1 MTSSFAED
9 KNSSFNPATL
19 VEMLRWRAQNEPHK
33 KAIIYLKDG
42 EDEEL
47 PITYAELDQRARL
60 IAAKL
65 QELDGE
71 GERALLLYPPSLEYI
86 AAFFGCLYAGV
97 IAVPAYPPRLNRPA
111 PRIQAI
117 VADSRAAIALTTPDI
132 LTSMEAR
139 FEHAPEL
146 EALEWVDTEEL
157 PFGLDSEWQD
167 PKVSPDTLGF
177 LQYTSGSTATPKG
190 VMLSHSNLIHNLQQI
205 RVSFRVPPG
214 ESVVSWLPSYHDMG
228 LIGSI
233 LGSIYTD
240 LQLTLLAPLDFL
252 QRPIRWLKAITKYK
266 AEVSGGPNFA
276 YDLCV
281 EKIKPEQIET
291 LDLSSWRVAFSGAE
305 PVRLDTMQRFAET
318 FAACGFRKEA
328 FYPCY
333 GLAEGTLFVSGGD
346 GPGELR
352 TLNVRRTALE
362 SDRIEQV
369 NLGEGDAQ
377 TLVACGSSK
386 LGQKIVIANPETN
399 VQCAPHEIGEIW
411 LSGESVAQGYWNRTE
426 ENERTF
432 GARLVGD
439 DGDVYLRTGDLGF
452 LLDNEL
458 YITGRLKDLIIIR
471 GSNHYPQDIELTVER
486 CHEALQP
493 AGGGVFSID
502 GDGEERLV
510 VVQEVNRK
518 YRRENLDPAIQ
529 AIRKAI
535 AEHHDLQVYA
545 IVLIKPFTVPKTSSG
560 KIQRHAC
567 KAKFLDGSLD
577 VITQWQAPR

>member
-1 MTSSFAED
+1 MTNSFAED

-19 VEMLRWRAQNEPHK
+19 VEMLRWRAQNEPYK

-47 PITYAELDQRARL
+47 PITFAELDQRARL

-65 QELDGE
+65 QESDGE
-71 GERALLLYPPSLEYI
+71 GERALLLYPPGLEYI

-117 VADSRAAIALTTPDI
+117 VADSRATIALTTPDI

-139 FEHAPEL
+139 FEHAQEL

-157 PFGLDSEWQD
+157 PFWLDSEWQD

-190 VMLSHSNLIHNLQQI
+190 VMLSHKNLIHNLQQI
-205 RVSFRVPPG
+205 REGFQINTGVSVI
-214 ESVVSWLPSYHDMG
+214 SWLPSYHDMG

-240 LQLTLLAPLDFL
+240 SMLTLIAPLDFL
-252 QRPIRWLKAITKYK
+252 QRPIRWLKAIAKHK
-266 AEVSGGPNFA
+266 GVISGGPNFA
-276 YDLCV
+276 YDMCV

-346 GPGELR
+346 GPEELR

-377 TLVACGSSK
+377 TLVACGSAK
-386 LGQKIVIANPETN
+386 LSQKIVIANPETN
-399 VQCAPHEIGEIW
+399 VQCAPNEIGEIW
-411 LSGESVAQGYWNRTE
+411 LSGASVAQGYWNRAE
-426 ENERTF
+426 ENEGTF
-432 GARLVGD
+432 GARLAGD
-439 DGDVYLRTGDLGF
+439 DSNLFLRTGDLGF

-458 YITGRLKDLIIIR
+458 YVTGRLKDLIIIR

-502 GDGEERLV
+502 RDGEERLV

-518 YRRENLDPAIQ
+518 YRRENLEPAIQ
-529 AIRKAI
+529 AIRKSI
-535 AEHHDLQVYA
+535 AENHDLQVYA
-545 IVLIKPFTVPKTSSG
+545 IILIKPFTVPKTSSG